1 MRKLMWSGLVL
12 SGLLIGC
19 ASTPTR
25 QEPAEPTV
33 PQDAVAVPETE
44 TPAEEGASS
53 ANRTD
58 ATPLV
63 VKADP
68 EPQDPINIENAKV
81 EGNVLTLNVAHGG
94 GCAEHTYELA
104 WDGQLQSKAGATPVA
119 NLVLIHDG
127 HGDRCKAMKFAEL
140 RFDVSAISQAQS
152 GQGSARGT
160 VDLSLLGVSAPVPY
174 SF

>member
-1 MRKLMWSGLVL
+1 ML

-25 QEPAEPTV
+25 QEPVEPTV
-33 PQDAVAVPETE
+33 EQDVAINPEAE
-44 TPAEEGASS
+44 TPAAEGASS
-53 ANRTD
+53 ANRTG
-58 ATPLV
+58 ATPLM

-68 EPQDPINIENAKV
+68 RPQDPINIESAKI

-104 WDGQLQSKAGATPVA
+104 WDGNLQSKAGATPVA

-140 RFDVSAISQAQS
+140 RFDVSAIAKEQS
-152 GQGSARGT
+152 GQSNAHGT
-160 VDLSLLGVSAPVPY
+160 VDLALLGVSAPVSY

>member
-1 MRKLMWSGLVL
+1 ML

-25 QEPAEPTV
+25 QEPAEPAVEQDTTV
-33 PQDAVAVPETE
+33 NPDAESS
-44 TPAEEGASS
+44 AEEGASS
-53 ANRTD
+53 ASRTD

-68 EPQDPINIENAKV
+68 QPQDPINIEGAKI
-81 EGNVLTLNVAHGG
+81 EGNVLTLSVAHGG

-104 WDGQLQSKAGATPVA
+104 WDGHLQPKPGAAPVA

-140 RFDVSAISQAQS
+140 RFDVSAISKAQS

-160 VDLSLLGVSAPVPY
+160 VDLSLLGVSAPVSY